1 MATNTTTQLKP
12 EEDVA
17 GPFLPDDA
25 VLIRDL
31 NFSYGDRQV
40 KRGSEREGFSSAR
53 ASARAWWLD
62 RLEACRLPHPFSP
75 RPRTRFLPPTIGL
88 KGHQHASQEGQP
100 VRRRVEWRGR
110 GVG

>member
-40 KRGSEREGFSSAR
+40 KRGSER
-53 ASARAWWLD
+53 
-62 RLEACRLPHPFSP
+62 
-75 RPRTRFLPPTIGL
+75 GL
-88 KGHQHASQEGQP
+88 
-100 VRRRVEWRGR
+100 
-110 GVG
+110 

>member
-17 GPFLPDDA
+17 GPFLADDA

-40 KRGSEREGFSSAR
+40 STKGHRERFSSAR
-53 ASARAWWLD
+53 DSARAWWLG
-62 RLEACRLPHPFSP
+62 ACRLPSPFSSHP
-75 RPRTRFLPPTIGL
+75 
-88 KGHQHASQEGQP
+88 
-100 VRRRVEWRGR
+100 
-110 GVG
+110 

>member
-40 KRGSEREGFSSAR
+40 NAGGEALAR
-53 ASARAWWLD
+53 LVESARAWWVGTDLF
-62 RLEACRLPHPFSP
+62 FSP
-75 RPRTRFLPPTIGL
+75 PLRTRFSPN
-88 KGHQHASQEGQP
+88 HRS
-100 VRRRVEWRGR
+100 
-110 GVG
+110 

>member
-1 MATNTTTQLKP
+1 MMATNTTTQLKP

-40 KRGSEREGFSSAR
+40 RHKGQSRG
-53 ASARAWWLD
+53 L
-62 RLEACRLPHPFSP
+62 
-75 RPRTRFLPPTIGL
+75 
-88 KGHQHASQEGQP
+88 
-100 VRRRVEWRGR
+100 
-110 GVG
+110 